1 MMNTINPYHA
11 SYVDDQTAA
20 AAPFAGRQDAF
31 ARLYARL
38 FDPASTSAILFI
50 GRRHSGK
57 TVLLHNAAAV
67 FKELAL
73 GIHVP
78 LRQVTLE
85 RESAW
90 LLALAQ
96 IITSELVQ
104 QGYIVSRLSQLE
116 SPGDDMRHWLEV
128 TFLPQILGAVRRKLL
143 ILLDDVDCL
152 LLAVR
157 DGQLPEDTFAYLLS
171 LTEKTTPLYFAATI
185 STEFEDDLDD
195 LAPLI
200 APADVIRLPNLAPDE
215 TKWLLQAPVQGLY
228 SVPDECTLAVQRA
241 VGGAPGL
248 VQHFGYQFFKRW
260 EATPELNVFT
270 LEDVKAVTPAV
281 YLYNEADYR
290 DRWERLSANE
300 RTVLTAISGRLYDD
314 PLGRIDAAAIQAWL
328 VDTDFPID
336 ITTINATLRSL
347 EYREILQPTPNGI
360 TLSADLMQTWLL
372 ENARL
377 GVTLSRAPAPIIVR
391 QPVRQIGQPENA
403 PDQPPRRGQPSWI
416 TPRLLRTLT
425 IIFIL
430 LVIANLL
437 AYAWVNSGSSAA
449 PNPPASAAP
458 TVSLV
463 TPPATIQP

>member
-1 MMNTINPYHA
+1 MNMVNPYHA
-11 SYVDDQTAA
+11 SYADDQAA
-20 AAPFAGRQDAF
+20 ASAPFAGRQDAF

-67 FKELAL
+67 FKESAL
-73 GIHVP
+73 GVHVP
-78 LRQVTLE
+78 LRQTALDK
-85 RESAW
+85 ESVW

-96 IITSELVQ
+96 TITAELVR
-104 QGYIVSRLSQLE
+104 QGYTVSRLSQLE

-143 ILLDDVDCL
+143 IMLDDVDQL
-152 LLAVR
+152 LLALR
-157 DGQLPEDTFAYLLS
+157 DGRLPADTFTYLLS
-171 LTEKTTPLYFAATI
+171 LSQKTTPLYFAATI
-185 STEFEDDLDD
+185 TMEFEDDLDD

-200 APADVIRLPNLAPDE
+200 VPGDVLRLPNLAPDE

-228 SVPDECTLAVQRA
+228 AVPDECTLAVQRA

-270 LEDVKAVTPAV
+270 LEDVKAVTPSV

-290 DRWERLSANE
+290 DRWERLTDNE
-300 RTVLTAISGRLYDD
+300 RTVLTAISRRLYDD
-314 PLGRIDAAAIQAWL
+314 PLGRIDAATLQAWL
-328 VDTDFPID
+328 VDTDFPLD
-336 ITTINATLRSL
+336 LTAINATLRSL
-347 EYREILQPTPNGI
+347 EYGEILQPTPTGI
-360 TLSADLMQTWLL
+360 ALTADLMQSWLL

-391 QPVRQIGQPENA
+391 QPVRQIGQPETA
-403 PDQPPRRGQPSWI
+403 PDQPAPRRGSQ
-416 TPRLLRTLT
+416 
-425 IIFIL
+425 
-430 LVIANLL
+430 A
-437 AYAWVNSGSSAA
+437 GSRRACCGR
-449 PNPPASAAP
+449 
-458 TVSLV
+458 
-463 TPPATIQP
+463 